1 MILMHKLFRTKYLLE
16 CLVVACSCMATVSIA
31 AEKDAYPTKPVTF
44 LVPYAPGGTTDV
56 LARIVAKAMSPVLG
70 QTIIVENA
78 GGAGGTIGT
87 RRVVRAAPDGYTLT
101 VGNMGSLAAN
111 VSLYPNLG
119 FDPRQDLAPVGV
131 IARVPMMLAAG
142 KNSGV
147 KDLQGF
153 VERLKTEGEKVSF
166 GQAGAGS
173 TGHLAAAR
181 LVQLVGSKATIVP
194 YRGTGPAIND
204 LLAGVVDGVI
214 DQTVTMIPVHKGG
227 RAIGLAVS
235 GKSRLPQIP
244 DVPTFAEGG
253 LPAFDLVVWNAI
265 AAPKDT
271 PPAVIGKLVKALD
284 VALNDPELKQRFNDL
299 AAEAPPPEERGPGPL
314 SRTIADEVERLSELI
329 KAADIKAE

>member
-1 MILMHKLFRTKYLLE
+1 VLTI
-16 CLVVACSCMATVSIA
+16 SA
-31 AEKDAYPTKPVTF
+31 AAAQDAYPTKPVTF

-235 GKSRLPQIP
+235 GKARLPQIP

-271 PPAVIGKLVKALD
+271 PPAVIDKLVKALD

>member
-1 MILMHKLFRTKYLLE
+1 MSLIRKLFRTKYLLE
-16 CLVVACSCMATVSIA
+16 CLVLASSCVLTISA
-31 AEKDAYPTKPVTF
+31 AAAQDAYPTKPVTF

-87 RRVVRAAPDGYTLT
+87 RRIVRAAPDGYTLT

-271 PPAVIGKLVKALD
+271 PPAVIDKLVKALD